1 MNSNVNALRLAELTK
16 ALKSLKDS
24 RKTFDPSTAQQA
36 LMSYQELSPEINAA
50 YGPTLSYM
58 KGMDEYSRKYS

>member
-16 ALKSLKDS
+16 ALKSFDNAK
-24 RKTFDPSTAQQA
+24 KTFDPSAAQQA